1 MSSSIPDYEPISLRG
16 SGCFGYVFEAMDR
29 IHNKR
34 VAIKRTH
41 KVDKRLSREYE
52 ILSKIKDC
60 DYVVKLLDAFYS
72 VNNEGK
78 IIQNLVF
85 EFVTLNLES
94 YIESFSKKKKHIPI
108 DIIKL
113 IAKQML
119 LGLDYCHKKNI
130 VHRDLKPENVL
141 LTDEGNVK
149 LCDFGSSKCIDEKKG
164 TTSTPYTVSRYY
176 RAPELFLGKIDYN
189 SKIDIFAT
197 GCILAE
203 LFMLTPLF
211 PGKTEGL
218 EIFEHIC
225 LLGNPGKEYFEQFPL
240 PKNLIEYLEQFQIN
254 NTAQLE
260 KILNENNF
268 YLQKDTSEAADLI
281 LNMLSWDIERR
292 YSAEQCLRH
301 PFISGRN
308 YNGR

>member
-1 MSSSIPDYEPISLRG
+1 
-16 SGCFGYVFEAMDR
+16 MDR
-29 IHNKR
+29 IHNTR

-41 KVDKRLSREYE
+41 KVDKKLSREYE

-72 VNNEGK
+72 VNNDGK

-94 YIESFSKKKKHIPI
+94 FIENYRKKKKHIPI
-108 DIIKL
+108 DTIKL
-113 IAKQML
+113 ITKQML

-189 SKIDIFAT
+189 SKIDIFAI
-197 GCILAE
+197 GCIIAE
-203 LFMLTPLF
+203 LFILNPLF

-218 EIFEHIC
+218 ELFEHFC
-225 LLGNPGKEYFEQFPL
+225 LLGNPGREYFEQFPL
-240 PKNLIEYLEQFQIN
+240 PKNYIDYLEQFEII
-254 NTAQLE
+254 NTAQLD
-260 KILNENNF
+260 KVINESNF
-268 YLQKDTSEAADLI
+268 YSQKDASEAADLI
-281 LNMLSWDIERR
+281 LNMLNWDINSR

-301 PFISGRN
+301 PFLSGRN
-308 YNGR
+308 NNSR

>member
-1 MSSSIPDYEPISLRG
+1 MNSSIPDYEPISLRG

-41 KVDKRLSREYE
+41 KVDKKLSREYE

-72 VNNEGK
+72 VNNDGK

-94 YIESFSKKKKHIPI
+94 YIENFSKKKKHIPI
-108 DIIKL
+108 DTIKL
-113 IAKQML
+113 ITKQML

-197 GCILAE
+197 GCIIAE

-218 EIFEHIC
+218 ELFEHIC
-225 LLGNPGKEYFEQFPL
+225 LLGNPGREYFEQFPL
-240 PKNLIEYLEQFQIN
+240 PKNYVDYLEQFQIN

-260 KILNENNF
+260 KIINENNF
-268 YLQKDTSEAADLI
+268 YSQKDASEAADLI
-281 LNMLSWDIERR
+281 LNMLNWDIDRR
-292 YSAEQCLRH
+292 YSAEQCLSH

-308 YNGR
+308 YNVR

>member
-16 SGCFGYVFEAMDR
+16 SGCFGYVFEAIDR
-29 IHNKR
+29 IHNTR

-41 KVDKRLSREYE
+41 KVDKKLSREYE

-72 VNNEGK
+72 VNNDGK

-85 EFVTLNLES
+85 EFVSLNLQS
-94 YIESFSKKKKHIPI
+94 YIDNHLKKKKHIPI
-108 DIIKL
+108 DKIKL

-119 LGLDYCHKKNI
+119 IGLDYCHKKHI

-149 LCDFGSSKCIDEKKG
+149 LCDFGSSKCIEEKKG

-176 RAPELFLGKIDYN
+176 RAPELILGKIDYN
-189 SKIDIFAT
+189 SKIDIFAA

-203 LFMLTPLF
+203 LFMLDPLF

-218 EIFEHIC
+218 ELFEHMC
-225 LLGNPGKEYFEQFPL
+225 LLGNPGREYFEQFPL
-240 PKNLIEYLEQFQIN
+240 PRNYIDYLEQFNIN
-254 NTAQLE
+254 ETARLD
-260 KILNENNF
+260 KVLNQNNF
-268 YLQKDTSEAADLI
+268 YTQKDSAEAADLI
-281 LNMLSWDIERR
+281 YNMLNWDINNR

-301 PFISGRN
+301 PFLSGRN
-308 YNGR
+308 VNGR

>member
-1 MSSSIPDYEPISLRG
+1 MASSIPDYEPISLRG
-16 SGCFGYVFEAMDR
+16 AGCFGYVIEAMDR
-29 IHNKR
+29 IHNTR

-41 KVDKRLSREYE
+41 KVDKKLSREFE

-72 VNNEGK
+72 ENNDGK
-78 IIQNLVF
+78 VIQNLVF
-85 EFVTLNLES
+85 EFVTNNLENF
-94 YIESFSKKKKHIPI
+94 IDTHHKKKKHIPI
-108 DIIKL
+108 EQIRQIT
-113 IAKQML
+113 KQML
-119 LGLDYCHKKNI
+119 LGLNYCHKKNI

-141 LTDEGNVK
+141 LTDDGNVK

-164 TTSTPYTVSRYY
+164 ITSTPYTVSRYY
-176 RAPELFLGKIDYN
+176 RAPELILGKLDYN

-197 GCILAE
+197 GCIIAE

-240 PKNLIEYLEQFQIN
+240 PKNYIDYFDQFKVDDTARLDKIIN
-254 NTAQLE
+254 QNG
-260 KILNENNF
+260 F
-268 YLQKDTSEAADLI
+268 YSQKDIYEATDLI
-281 LNMLSWDIERR
+281 LHMLHWDVTQR
-292 YSAEQCLRH
+292 YSAEQCLKH
-301 PFISGRN
+301 PFVNGRN
-308 YNGR
+308 

>member
-1 MSSSIPDYEPISLRG
+1 MNSSIPDYEPISLKG

-29 IHNKR
+29 IHNRR

-41 KVDKRLSREYE
+41 KVDKKLSREYE
-52 ILSKIKDC
+52 ILSKIKDS

-72 VNNEGK
+72 VNNDGK

-85 EFVTLNLES
+85 EFLPFNLES
-94 YIESFSKKKKHIPI
+94 FIDNYRKKKKHIPI
-108 DIIKL
+108 EVIKK
-113 IAKQML
+113 ITRQML

-141 LTDEGNVK
+141 LTDEGNAK
-149 LCDFGSSKCIDEKKG
+149 LCDFGSSKCIDAKKG

-176 RAPELFLGKIDYN
+176 RAPELFLGKMDYN

-197 GCILAE
+197 GCIIAE

-218 EIFEHIC
+218 ELFEHIC
-225 LLGNPGKEYFEQFPL
+225 LLGNPGRDYFEQFPL
-240 PKNLIEYLEQFQIN
+240 PKNYIDYLEQFEIN
-254 NTAQLE
+254 NTAQLN
-260 KILNENNF
+260 KVLNENN
-268 YLQKDTSEAADLI
+268 YYSQKEANEAADLI
-281 LNMLSWDIERR
+281 INMLNWDINKR
-292 YSAEQCLRH
+292 YSAEQCLKH
-301 PFISGRN
+301 PFLGMKNCNVR
-308 YNGR
+308 

>member
-1 MSSSIPDYEPISLRG
+1 MTSSIPDYEPISLRG
-16 SGCFGYVFEAMDR
+16 AGCFGYVIEAMDR

-41 KVDKRLSREYE
+41 KVDKKLSRAFE
-52 ILSKIKDC
+52 IFSKINTC
-60 DYVVKLLDAFYS
+60 DDVVKLLDAFYS
-72 VNNEGK
+72 VNHDGK
-78 IIQNLVF
+78 VIQNLVF
-85 EFVTLNLES
+85 EFVTLNLETF
-94 YIESFSKKKKHIPI
+94 IENYRKKRQHIPI
-108 DIIKL
+108 EQIKL

-130 VHRDLKPENVL
+130 VHRDLKPEHVL

-149 LCDFGSSKCIDEKKG
+149 LCDFGSSKCIEEKKG
-164 TTSTPYTVSRYY
+164 ITSTPYTVSRYY
-176 RAPELFLGKIDYN
+176 RAPELILGKIDYN

-225 LLGNPGKEYFEQFPL
+225 LLGNPGKKYFEQFPL
-240 PKNLIEYLEQFQIN
+240 PKNYIDYFEEFQVDD
-254 NTAQLE
+254 TAKLE
-260 KILNENNF
+260 KLLNLNNF
-268 YLQKDTSEAADLI
+268 YNQKDVHEASDMI
-281 LNMLSWDIERR
+281 LHMLNWDTNKR

-301 PFISGRN
+301 PFVNKRN
-308 YNGR
+308 

>member
-1 MSSSIPDYEPISLRG
+1 MTSSIPDYEPISLRG
-16 SGCFGYVFEAMDR
+16 AGCFGYVIEAMDR
-29 IHNKR
+29 IHNIR

-41 KVDKRLSREYE
+41 KVDKKLSREFE

-72 VNNEGK
+72 ENNDGK
-78 IIQNLVF
+78 VIQNLVF
-85 EFVTLNLES
+85 EFATDNLENF
-94 YIESFSKKKKHIPI
+94 IDVHHKKKKHIPI
-108 DIIKL
+108 EQIRQITQ
-113 IAKQML
+113 QML
-119 LGLDYCHKKNI
+119 LGLNYCHKKNI

-141 LTDEGNVK
+141 LTDDGNVK

-164 TTSTPYTVSRYY
+164 ITSTPYTVSRYY
-176 RAPELFLGKIDYN
+176 RAPELILGKLDYN

-197 GCILAE
+197 GCIIAE

-240 PKNLIEYLEQFQIN
+240 PKNYIEYFEQFKVDDTARLDKVIN
-254 NTAQLE
+254 QNG
-260 KILNENNF
+260 F
-268 YLQKDTSEAADLI
+268 YNQKDIYEATDLI
-281 LNMLSWDIERR
+281 LHMLHWDVNQR
-292 YSAEQCLRH
+292 YSAEQCLKH
-301 PFISGRN
+301 PFVNGRN
-308 YNGR
+308 

>member
-1 MSSSIPDYEPISLRG
+1 MASSIPDYEPISLRG
-16 SGCFGYVFEAMDR
+16 SGCFGYVIEAMDR
-29 IHNKR
+29 IHNTR

-41 KVDKRLSREYE
+41 KVDKKLSREFE

-72 VNNEGK
+72 ENSDGK
-78 IIQNLVF
+78 VIQNLVF
-85 EFVTLNLES
+85 EFVTNNLENF
-94 YIESFSKKKKHIPI
+94 IDTHHKKKKHIPI
-108 DIIKL
+108 EQIKQ
-113 IAKQML
+113 ITKQML
-119 LGLDYCHKKNI
+119 LGLNYCHKKNI

-141 LTDEGNVK
+141 LTDDGNVK

-164 TTSTPYTVSRYY
+164 ITSTPYTVSRYY
-176 RAPELFLGKIDYN
+176 RAPELILGKLDYN

-197 GCILAE
+197 GCIIAE

-240 PKNLIEYLEQFQIN
+240 PKNYIDYFEQFKVDDTARLDKVIN
-254 NTAQLE
+254 QNG
-260 KILNENNF
+260 F
-268 YLQKDTSEAADLI
+268 YSQKDIYEASDLI
-281 LNMLSWDIERR
+281 LHMLHWDVNQR
-292 YSAEQCLRH
+292 YSAEQCLKH
-301 PFISGRN
+301 PFVNGRN
-308 YNGR
+308 

>member
-29 IHNKR
+29 IHNTR

-41 KVDKRLSREYE
+41 KVDKKLSREFE

-72 VNNEGK
+72 VNNDGK
-78 IIQNLVF
+78 TIQNLVF
-85 EFVTLNLES
+85 EFVSLNLES
-94 YIESFSKKKKHIPI
+94 FIENYHKKKRHIPI
-108 DIIKL
+108 DRIKL

-119 LGLDYCHKKNI
+119 IGLDYCHKKHI

-149 LCDFGSSKCIDEKKG
+149 LCDFGSSKCIDERKG
-164 TTSTPYTVSRYY
+164 ITSTPYTVSRYY

-218 EIFEHIC
+218 ELFEHIC
-225 LLGNPGKEYFEQFPL
+225 LLGNPGRDYFEQFPL
-240 PKNLIEYLEQFQIN
+240 PKAYIDYLEQFEID
-254 NTAQLE
+254 NTAQLD
-260 KILNENNF
+260 KVINEHNF
-268 YLQKDTSEAADLI
+268 YTQKDASEAADLI
-281 LNMLSWDIERR
+281 LNMLNWDINKR
-292 YSAEQCLRH
+292 YSAERCLRH
-301 PFISGRN
+301 PFFSGVN
-308 YNGR
+308 L

>member
-1 MSSSIPDYEPISLRG
+1 MASSIPDYEPISLRG
-16 SGCFGYVFEAMDR
+16 AGCFGYGIEAMDR
-29 IHNKR
+29 IHNIR

-41 KVDKRLSREYE
+41 KVDKKLSREFE

-72 VNNEGK
+72 ENNDGK
-78 IIQNLVF
+78 VIQNLVF
-85 EFVTLNLES
+85 EFVTNNLENF
-94 YIESFSKKKKHIPI
+94 IDTHHKKKKHIPI
-108 DIIKL
+108 EQIRL
-113 IAKQML
+113 ITKQML
-119 LGLDYCHKKNI
+119 LGLNYCHKKNI

-141 LTDEGNVK
+141 LTDDGNVK

-164 TTSTPYTVSRYY
+164 ITSTPYTVSRYY
-176 RAPELFLGKIDYN
+176 RAPELILGKLDYN

-197 GCILAE
+197 GCIIAE

-240 PKNLIEYLEQFQIN
+240 PKNYVEYFEQFMVDDTARLDKVIN
-254 NTAQLE
+254 QNG
-260 KILNENNF
+260 F
-268 YLQKDTSEAADLI
+268 YNQKDIYEATDLI
-281 LNMLSWDIERR
+281 LHMLHWDVNKR
-292 YSAEQCLRH
+292 YSAEQCLKH
-301 PFISGRN
+301 PFINGRN
-308 YNGR
+308 

>member
-1 MSSSIPDYEPISLRG
+1 MASSIPDYEPISLRG
-16 SGCFGYVFEAMDR
+16 SGCFGYVIEAMDR
-29 IHNKR
+29 IHNIR

-41 KVDKRLSREYE
+41 KVDKKLSREFE

-72 VNNEGK
+72 ENNDGK
-78 IIQNLVF
+78 VIQNLVF
-85 EFVTLNLES
+85 EFVTNNLENF
-94 YIESFSKKKKHIPI
+94 IDTHHKKKKHIPI
-108 DIIKL
+108 EQIRL
-113 IAKQML
+113 ITKQML
-119 LGLDYCHKKNI
+119 LGLNYCHKKNI

-141 LTDEGNVK
+141 LTDDGNVK

-164 TTSTPYTVSRYY
+164 ITSTPYTVSRYY
-176 RAPELFLGKIDYN
+176 RAPELILGKLDYN

-197 GCILAE
+197 GCIIAE

-240 PKNLIEYLEQFQIN
+240 PKNYIEYFEQFVVDDTARLDKVIN
-254 NTAQLE
+254 QSG
-260 KILNENNF
+260 F
-268 YLQKDTSEAADLI
+268 YNQKDINEATDLI
-281 LNMLSWDIERR
+281 LHMLHWDVNKR
-292 YSAEQCLRH
+292 YSAEQCLKH
-301 PFISGRN
+301 PFINGRN
-308 YNGR
+308 

>member
-1 MSSSIPDYEPISLRG
+1 MTSSIPDYEPISLRG
-16 SGCFGYVFEAMDR
+16 AGCFGYVIEAMDR
-29 IHNKR
+29 IHNTR

-41 KVDKRLSREYE
+41 KVDTKLSREYE

-72 VNNEGK
+72 VNNDGK
-78 IIQNLVF
+78 VIQNLVF
-85 EFVTLNLES
+85 EFVSYNLES
-94 YIESFSKKKKHIPI
+94 FIQDFSKKKKHIPI
-108 DIIKL
+108 EQIKL
-113 IAKQML
+113 IAKQMF

-149 LCDFGSSKCIDEKKG
+149 LCDFGSSKCIEEKKG

-176 RAPELFLGKIDYN
+176 RAPELILGKIDYN

-218 EIFEHIC
+218 ELFEHIC

-240 PKNLIEYLEQFQIN
+240 PKNYVEYFEQFKLDE
-254 NTAQLE
+254 TAKLE
-260 KILNENNF
+260 KVINQNN
-268 YLQKDTSEAADLI
+268 YYTQKDAHEAADLI
-281 LNMLSWDIERR
+281 LHMLNWNIHKR

-301 PFISGRN
+301 PFVNGRN
-308 YNGR
+308 

>member
-1 MSSSIPDYEPISLRG
+1 
-16 SGCFGYVFEAMDR
+16 MDR
-29 IHNKR
+29 IHNTR

-41 KVDKRLSREYE
+41 KVDKKLSREYE

-72 VNNEGK
+72 VNNDGK

-85 EFVTLNLES
+85 EFVSLNLES
-94 YIESFSKKKKHIPI
+94 FIENYRKKKIHIPI
-108 DIIKL
+108 DRIKL

-119 LGLDYCHKKNI
+119 IGLNYCHKKNI

-203 LFMLTPLF
+203 LFMLNPLF

-218 EIFEHIC
+218 ELFEHIC
-225 LLGNPGKEYFEQFPL
+225 LLGNPGRDYFEQFPL
-240 PKNLIEYLEQFQIN
+240 PKNYIDFLEQFEID
-254 NTAQLE
+254 NTAQLD
-260 KILNENNF
+260 KVINEHNF
-268 YLQKDTSEAADLI
+268 YTQKDAIEAADLI
-281 LNMLSWDIERR
+281 YKMLNWDINKR

-301 PFISGRN
+301 PFISGINTNIR
-308 YNGR
+308 

>member
-1 MSSSIPDYEPISLRG
+1 MTSSIPDYEPISLRG
-16 SGCFGYVFEAMDR
+16 AGCFGYVIEAMDR
-29 IHNKR
+29 IHNTR

-41 KVDKRLSREYE
+41 KVDKKLSREFE

-72 VNNEGK
+72 ENNDGK
-78 IIQNLVF
+78 VIQNLVF
-85 EFVTLNLES
+85 EFVTNNLENF
-94 YIESFSKKKKHIPI
+94 IDVHHKKKKHIPI
-108 DIIKL
+108 EQIRQITQ
-113 IAKQML
+113 QML
-119 LGLDYCHKKNI
+119 LGLNYCHKKNI

-141 LTDEGNVK
+141 LTDDGNVK

-164 TTSTPYTVSRYY
+164 ITSTPYTVSRYY
-176 RAPELFLGKIDYN
+176 RAPELILGKLDYN

-197 GCILAE
+197 GCIIAE

-240 PKNLIEYLEQFQIN
+240 PKNYIEYFEQFKVDDTARLDKVIN
-254 NTAQLE
+254 QNG
-260 KILNENNF
+260 F
-268 YLQKDTSEAADLI
+268 YKDLI
-281 LNMLSWDIERR
+281 LHMLHWDVNQR
-292 YSAEQCLRH
+292 YSAEQCLKH
-301 PFISGRN
+301 PFVNGRN
-308 YNGR
+308 

>member
-1 MSSSIPDYEPISLRG
+1 
-16 SGCFGYVFEAMDR
+16 MDR
-29 IHNKR
+29 IHNRR

-41 KVDKRLSREYE
+41 KVDKKLSREYE
-52 ILSKIKDC
+52 ILSKIKDS

-72 VNNEGK
+72 VNNDGK

-85 EFVTLNLES
+85 EFVTFNLES
-94 YIESFSKKKKHIPI
+94 FIGNYRQKKKHIPI
-108 DIIKL
+108 DKIKQ
-113 IAKQML
+113 IARQML
-119 LGLDYCHKKNI
+119 MGLDYCHKKNI

-149 LCDFGSSKCIDEKKG
+149 LCDFGSSKCIDEKRG

-218 EIFEHIC
+218 ELFEHIC
-225 LLGNPGKEYFEQFPL
+225 LLGNPGRNYFEQFPL
-240 PKNLIEYLEQFQIN
+240 PKNYIDYLEQFKIN
-254 NTAQLE
+254 NTAQLD
-260 KILNENNF
+260 KVLNENNF
-268 YLQKDTSEAADLI
+268 YSQKDASEAADLI
-281 LNMLSWDIERR
+281 INMLNWDINRR
-292 YSAEQCLRH
+292 YSAEQCLKH
-301 PFISGRN
+301 PFLGIKSFNVR
-308 YNGR
+308 

>member
-1 MSSSIPDYEPISLRG
+1 MASSIPDYEPISLRG
-16 SGCFGYVFEAMDR
+16 AGCFGYVIEAMDR
-29 IHNKR
+29 IHNIR

-41 KVDKRLSREYE
+41 KVDKKLSREFE

-72 VNNEGK
+72 ENNDGK
-78 IIQNLVF
+78 VIQNLVF
-85 EFVTLNLES
+85 EFVTNNLENF
-94 YIESFSKKKKHIPI
+94 IDTHHKKKQHIPI
-108 DIIKL
+108 EQIRQIT
-113 IAKQML
+113 KQML
-119 LGLDYCHKKNI
+119 LGLNYCHKKNI

-141 LTDEGNVK
+141 LTDDGIVK

-176 RAPELFLGKIDYN
+176 RAPELILGKLDYN

-197 GCILAE
+197 GCIIAE

-240 PKNLIEYLEQFQIN
+240 PKNYIEYFDQFKVDDTARLDKVIN
-254 NTAQLE
+254 QNG
-260 KILNENNF
+260 F
-268 YLQKDTSEAADLI
+268 YSQKDIYEACDLI
-281 LNMLSWDIERR
+281 LHMLHWDVNQR
-292 YSAEQCLRH
+292 YSAEQCLKH
-301 PFISGRN
+301 PFVNGRN
-308 YNGR
+308 

>member
-1 MSSSIPDYEPISLRG
+1 MTSSIPDYEPISLRG
-16 SGCFGYVFEAMDR
+16 AGCFGYVIEAMDR
-29 IHNKR
+29 IHDTR

-41 KVDKRLSREYE
+41 KVDKKLSREFE

-72 VNNEGK
+72 ENNDGK
-78 IIQNLVF
+78 VIQNLVF
-85 EFVTLNLES
+85 EFVTNNLENF
-94 YIESFSKKKKHIPI
+94 IDVHHKKKKHIPI
-108 DIIKL
+108 EQIRQITQ
-113 IAKQML
+113 QML
-119 LGLDYCHKKNI
+119 LGLNYCHKKNI

-141 LTDEGNVK
+141 LTDDGNVK

-164 TTSTPYTVSRYY
+164 ITSTPYTVSRYY
-176 RAPELFLGKIDYN
+176 RAPELILGKLDYN

-197 GCILAE
+197 GCIIAE

-240 PKNLIEYLEQFQIN
+240 PKNYIEYFEQFKVDDTARLDKVIN
-254 NTAQLE
+254 QNG
-260 KILNENNF
+260 F
-268 YLQKDTSEAADLI
+268 YNQKDIYEATDLI
-281 LNMLSWDIERR
+281 LHMLHWDVNQR
-292 YSAEQCLRH
+292 YSAEQCLKH
-301 PFISGRN
+301 PFVNGRN
-308 YNGR
+308 

>member
-29 IHNKR
+29 IHNTR

-41 KVDKRLSREYE
+41 KVDKKLSREYE

-72 VNNEGK
+72 VNNDGK

-85 EFVTLNLES
+85 EFVSLNLQT
-94 YIESFSKKKKHIPI
+94 YIDNHLNKKKHIPI
-108 DIIKL
+108 DKIKL
-113 IAKQML
+113 IARQML
-119 LGLDYCHKKNI
+119 IGLDYCHKKHI

-149 LCDFGSSKCIDEKKG
+149 LCDFGSSKCIEEKKG

-176 RAPELFLGKIDYN
+176 RAPELILGKIDYN

-218 EIFEHIC
+218 ELFEHMC
-225 LLGNPGKEYFEQFPL
+225 LLGNPGREYFEQFPL
-240 PKNLIEYLEQFQIN
+240 PRNHIDYLEQFNIN
-254 NTAQLE
+254 ETAKLD
-260 KILNENNF
+260 KVLNQNNF
-268 YLQKDTSEAADLI
+268 YTQKDSAEAADLI
-281 LNMLSWDIERR
+281 YNMLNWDINNR

-301 PFISGRN
+301 PFLSGRN
-308 YNGR
+308 ANGR

>member
-1 MSSSIPDYEPISLRG
+1 MTSSIPDYEPISLRG
-16 SGCFGYVFEAMDR
+16 AGCFGYVIEAMDR
-29 IHNKR
+29 IHNTR

-41 KVDKRLSREYE
+41 KVDKKLSREFE

-72 VNNEGK
+72 ENNDGK
-78 IIQNLVF
+78 VIQNLVF
-85 EFVTLNLES
+85 EFVTNNLENF
-94 YIESFSKKKKHIPI
+94 IDVHHKKKKHIPI
-108 DIIKL
+108 EQIRQITQ
-113 IAKQML
+113 QML
-119 LGLDYCHKKNI
+119 LGLNYCHKKNI

-141 LTDEGNVK
+141 LTDDGNVK

-164 TTSTPYTVSRYY
+164 ITSTPYTVSRYY
-176 RAPELFLGKIDYN
+176 RAPELILGKLDYN

-197 GCILAE
+197 GCIIAE

-240 PKNLIEYLEQFQIN
+240 PKNYIEYFEQFKVDDTARLDKVIN
-254 NTAQLE
+254 QNG
-260 KILNENNF
+260 F
-268 YLQKDTSEAADLI
+268 YNQKDIYEATDLI
-281 LNMLSWDIERR
+281 LHMLHWDVNQR
-292 YSAEQCLRH
+292 YSAEECLKH
-301 PFISGRN
+301 TFVNGRN
-308 YNGR
+308 

>member
-1 MSSSIPDYEPISLRG
+1 MTSSIPDYEPISLRG
-16 SGCFGYVFEAMDR
+16 AGCFGYVIEAMDR
-29 IHNKR
+29 IHNTR

-41 KVDKRLSREYE
+41 KVDKKLSREFE

-72 VNNEGK
+72 ENNDGK
-78 IIQNLVF
+78 VIQNLVF
-85 EFVTLNLES
+85 EFVTNNLENF
-94 YIESFSKKKKHIPI
+94 IDVHHKKKKHIPI
-108 DIIKL
+108 EQIRQITQ
-113 IAKQML
+113 QML
-119 LGLDYCHKKNI
+119 LGLNYCHKKNI

-141 LTDEGNVK
+141 LTDDGNVK

-164 TTSTPYTVSRYY
+164 ITSTPYTVSRYY
-176 RAPELFLGKIDYN
+176 RAPELILGKLDYN

-197 GCILAE
+197 GCIIAE

-240 PKNLIEYLEQFQIN
+240 PKNYIEYFEQFKVDDIARLDKVIN
-254 NTAQLE
+254 QNG
-260 KILNENNF
+260 F
-268 YLQKDTSEAADLI
+268 YNQKDIYEATDLI
-281 LNMLSWDIERR
+281 LHMLHWDVNQR
-292 YSAEQCLRH
+292 YSAEQCLKH
-301 PFISGRN
+301 PFVNGRN
-308 YNGR
+308 

>member
-16 SGCFGYVFEAMDR
+16 AGCFGYVIEAMDR
-29 IHNKR
+29 IHNTR

-41 KVDKRLSREYE
+41 KVDKKLSREYE
-52 ILSKIKDC
+52 ILSKINNC

-72 VNNEGK
+72 VNNDGK
-78 IIQNLVF
+78 VIQNLVF
-85 EFVTLNLES
+85 EFVTLNLETF
-94 YIESFSKKKKHIPI
+94 IETYKKKKQHIPI
-108 DIIKL
+108 EQIKL

-149 LCDFGSSKCIDEKKG
+149 LCDFGSSKCIEEKKG
-164 TTSTPYTVSRYY
+164 ITSTPYTVSRYY
-176 RAPELFLGKIDYN
+176 RAPELILGKIDYN

-225 LLGNPGKEYFEQFPL
+225 LLGNPGKKYFEQFPL
-240 PKNLIEYLEQFQIN
+240 PKNYI
-254 NTAQLE
+254 
-260 KILNENNF
+260 
-268 YLQKDTSEAADLI
+268 D
-281 LNMLSWDIERR
+281 
-292 YSAEQCLRH
+292 
-301 PFISGRN
+301 
-308 YNGR
+308 

>member
-29 IHNKR
+29 IHNRR

-41 KVDKRLSREYE
+41 KVDKKLSREYE
-52 ILSKIKDC
+52 ILSKIKDS

-72 VNNEGK
+72 VNNDGK

-85 EFVTLNLES
+85 EFVTFNLES
-94 YIESFSKKKKHIPI
+94 FIGNYRQKKKHIPI
-108 DIIKL
+108 DKIKQ
-113 IAKQML
+113 IARQML
-119 LGLDYCHKKNI
+119 MGLDYCHKKNI

-149 LCDFGSSKCIDEKKG
+149 LCDFGSSKCIDEKRG

-218 EIFEHIC
+218 ELFEHLC
-225 LLGNPGKEYFEQFPL
+225 LLGNPGRNYFEQFPL
-240 PKNLIEYLEQFQIN
+240 PKNYIYYLEQFKIN
-254 NTAQLE
+254 NTAQLD
-260 KILNENNF
+260 KVLNENNF
-268 YLQKDTSEAADLI
+268 YSQKDASEAADLI
-281 LNMLSWDIERR
+281 INMLNWDINRR
-292 YSAEQCLRH
+292 YSAEQCLKH
-301 PFISGRN
+301 PFLGIKSFNVR
-308 YNGR
+308 

>member
-29 IHNKR
+29 IHNTR

-41 KVDKRLSREYE
+41 KVDKKLSREYE

-72 VNNEGK
+72 VNNDGK

-85 EFVTLNLES
+85 EFVSLNLQS
-94 YIESFSKKKKHIPI
+94 YIDNHLKKKKHIPI
-108 DIIKL
+108 DKIKL

-119 LGLDYCHKKNI
+119 IGLDYCHKKHI

-149 LCDFGSSKCIDEKKG
+149 LCDFGSSKCIEEKKG

-176 RAPELFLGKIDYN
+176 RAPELILGKIDYN

-218 EIFEHIC
+218 ELFEHIC
-225 LLGNPGKEYFEQFPL
+225 LLGNPGRNYFEQFPL
-240 PKNLIEYLEQFQIN
+240 PKNYIDYLEQFKIN
-254 NTAQLE
+254 NTAQLD
-260 KILNENNF
+260 KVLNENNF
-268 YLQKDTSEAADLI
+268 YSQKDASEAADLI
-281 LNMLSWDIERR
+281 INMLNWDINRR
-292 YSAEQCLRH
+292 YSAEQCLKH
-301 PFISGRN
+301 PFLGIKSFNVR
-308 YNGR
+308 

>member
-1 MSSSIPDYEPISLRG
+1 
-16 SGCFGYVFEAMDR
+16 MDR
-29 IHNKR
+29 IHNTR

-41 KVDKRLSREYE
+41 KVDKKLSREFE

-72 VNNEGK
+72 ENNDGK
-78 IIQNLVF
+78 VIQNLVF
-85 EFVTLNLES
+85 EFVTNNLENF
-94 YIESFSKKKKHIPI
+94 IDVHHKKKKHIPI
-108 DIIKL
+108 EQIRQITQ
-113 IAKQML
+113 QML
-119 LGLDYCHKKNI
+119 LGLNYCHKKNI

-141 LTDEGNVK
+141 LTDDGNVK

-164 TTSTPYTVSRYY
+164 ITSTPYTVSRYY
-176 RAPELFLGKIDYN
+176 RAPELILGKLDYN

-197 GCILAE
+197 GCIIAE

-240 PKNLIEYLEQFQIN
+240 PKNYIEYFEQFKVDDTARLDKVIN
-254 NTAQLE
+254 QNG
-260 KILNENNF
+260 F
-268 YLQKDTSEAADLI
+268 YNQKDIYEATDLI
-281 LNMLSWDIERR
+281 LHMLHWDVNQR
-292 YSAEQCLRH
+292 YSAEQCLKH
-301 PFISGRN
+301 PFVNGRN
-308 YNGR
+308 

>member
-1 MSSSIPDYEPISLRG
+1 MSASIPDYEPISLRG

-41 KVDKRLSREYE
+41 KVDKKLSREFE

-72 VNNEGK
+72 VNNDGK

-85 EFVTLNLES
+85 EFVTFNLES
-94 YIESFSKKKKHIPI
+94 FIENYRKKKKHIPI
-108 DIIKL
+108 DQIKL

-119 LGLDYCHKKNI
+119 MGLDYCHKKNI

-149 LCDFGSSKCIDEKKG
+149 LCDFGSSKCIEEKKG

-176 RAPELFLGKIDYN
+176 RAPELILGKIDYN
-189 SKIDIFAT
+189 SKIDIFTT

-218 EIFEHIC
+218 ELFEHLC
-225 LLGNPGKEYFEQFPL
+225 LLGNPGREYFEQFPL
-240 PKNLIEYLEQFQIN
+240 PKNYVDYLEQFELKC
-254 NTAQLE
+254 TAQLD
-260 KILNENNF
+260 KVLNENNF
-268 YLQKDTSEAADLI
+268 YTQKDASEAADLI
-281 LNMLSWDIERR
+281 LNMLNMNFNERF
-292 YSAEQCLRH
+292 SAEQCLRH
-301 PFISGRN
+301 PFITGRS
-308 YNGR
+308 YHVR

>member
-1 MSSSIPDYEPISLRG
+1 MASSIPDYEPISLRG
-16 SGCFGYVFEAMDR
+16 SGCFGYVIEAMDR
-29 IHNKR
+29 IHNIR

-41 KVDKRLSREYE
+41 KVDKKLSREFE

-72 VNNEGK
+72 ENNDGK
-78 IIQNLVF
+78 VIQNLVF
-85 EFVTLNLES
+85 EFVTNNLENF
-94 YIESFSKKKKHIPI
+94 IDTHHKKKKHIPI
-108 DIIKL
+108 EQIRL
-113 IAKQML
+113 ITKQML
-119 LGLDYCHKKNI
+119 LGLNYCHKKNI

-141 LTDEGNVK
+141 LTDDGNVK

-164 TTSTPYTVSRYY
+164 ITSTPYTVSRYY
-176 RAPELFLGKIDYN
+176 RAPELILGKLDYN

-197 GCILAE
+197 GCIIAE

-240 PKNLIEYLEQFQIN
+240 PKNYVEYFEQFVVDDTARLDKVIN
-254 NTAQLE
+254 QSG
-260 KILNENNF
+260 F
-268 YLQKDTSEAADLI
+268 YNQKDINEATDLI
-281 LNMLSWDIERR
+281 LHMLHWDVNKR
-292 YSAEQCLRH
+292 YSAEQCLKH
-301 PFISGRN
+301 PFINGRN
-308 YNGR
+308 